1 MARGR
6 WAGYCFRMSIRRRD
20 LIVGLFGTA
29 LSFIAGGAFA
39 ADTPLIKCTRVGQ
52 TVIYRNQ
59 KFTCVKKAGKLVWG
73 KGVPLPVK
81 SATPTPSASATPAPS
96 PTPAPSAT
104 PTPSPSTAPMAT
116 VTPTPSAQGIKVAS
130 SADVT
135 LGGSKVVTATTST
148 GARIP
153 IALARDSKG
162 LHAFSAECPHAG
174 YIVKPQGSD
183 EFICP
188 AHNSLFS
195 SKDGAVLR
203 GPASYGLGIYP
214 VTEIGGEIF
223 VTI

>member
-1 MARGR
+1 MQLN
-6 WAGYCFRMSIRRRD
+6 RREIA
-20 LIVGLFGTA
+20 LAFGTSLLA
-29 LSFIAGGAFA
+29 IFTPSASA

-52 TVIYRNQ
+52 SVIYRNQ
-59 KFTCVKKAGKLVWG
+59 KFTCVKKSGKLIWG

-81 SATPTPSASATPAPS
+81 SATPTPSATPSASAS
-96 PTPAPSAT
+96 PAPSAT
-104 PTPSPSTAPMAT
+104 PSATATPTPAPM
-116 VTPTPSAQGIKVAS
+116 PSAQGVKVAS
-130 SADVT
+130 SADVAI
-135 LGGSKVVTATTST
+135 GGSKVVTATTAT
-148 GARIP
+148 GVRVA

-162 LHAFSAECPHAG
+162 IHAFSAECPHAG

-214 VTEIGGEIF
+214 VTETGGDIF

>member
-1 MARGR
+1 
-6 WAGYCFRMSIRRRD
+6 MSMRRRD
-20 LIVGLFGTA
+20 VLIGLFGA
-29 LSFIAGGAFA
+29 GLSLISGGAFA

-81 SATPTPSASATPAPS
+81 SATPTPTASASASPTASATPT
-96 PTPAPSAT
+96 PTPSAT
-104 PTPSPSTAPMAT
+104 PTPTPAPS
-116 VTPTPSAQGIKVAS
+116 PSAQAIKVAAS
-130 SADVT
+130 SDVT
-135 LGGSKVVTATTST
+135 LGGSKVVTATTAT

-162 LHAFSAECPHAG
+162 IHAFSAECPHAG

-214 VTEIGGEIF
+214 VAETGGEIF